1 MLTHLQ
7 AERIVK
13 RSIRHV
19 RGFDGAIPSEQ
30 TLQQAGIITAG
41 LVQQLRETITLDP
54 NIGVPSV
61 PNHRINISDISASIG
76 TRVLQLQNTVLFFAR
91 DITEAT
97 PPIARMSVTVNR
109 ADRRAATGVVATA
122 EIRED
127 TGRARPA
134 GSTKSGQKGR
144 KGGGAK

>member
-13 RSIRHV
+13 GCIRHV
-19 RGFDGAIPSEQ
+19 RGFPGGVPSQQ
-30 TLQQAGIITAG
+30 TLQEAGIITAG
-41 LVQQLRETITLDP
+41 MVQQLRETIALDT

-61 PNHRINISDISASIG
+61 PNHRIRLTDINASLG

-91 DITEAT
+91 DIGEAA
-97 PPIARMSVTVNR
+97 PPIGRMSITMNS
-109 ADRRAATGVVATA
+109 ADRRAATGVIATA

-127 TGRARPA
+127 AGGARPA
-134 GSTKSGQKGR
+134 GSTKSGRKGR

>member
-13 RSIRHV
+13 RSVRHV

-41 LVQQLRETITLDP
+41 LVEQLRETLALDT

-61 PNHRINISDISASIG
+61 PNHRIDISDISASIG
-76 TRVLQLQNTVLFFAR
+76 TRVLQLQNTVLFFAH

-97 PPIARMSVTVNR
+97 PPIARMSVTVSR
-109 ADRRAATGVVATA
+109 ADRRAAGVVATA

-127 TGRARPA
+127 AGGERPA
-134 GSTKSGQKGR
+134 RSTKSARKGR